1 MLQWKFLKSMIHKKW
16 IKLDLIKMKAFGY
29 IKLKFKKRTGEA
41 VNDERSNS
49 YVPHVNSAYHIGS
62 LHK

>member
-1 MLQWKFLKSMIHKKW
+1 MIHKKW
-16 IKLDLIKMKAFGY
+16 IKLDFIKIKAFGY
-29 IKLKFKKRTGEA
+29 IKLKLKKKRTGEA

-49 YVPHVNSAYHIGS
+49 YVTHVNSAYHIGS

>member
-1 MLQWKFLKSMIHKKW
+1 MIHKKW